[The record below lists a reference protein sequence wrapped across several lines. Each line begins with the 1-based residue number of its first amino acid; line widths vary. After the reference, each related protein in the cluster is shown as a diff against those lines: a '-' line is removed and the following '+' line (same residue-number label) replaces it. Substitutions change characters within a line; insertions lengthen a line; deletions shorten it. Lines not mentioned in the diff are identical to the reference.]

1 MKTLIFALLLSV
13 SAQAQQLKDIQSQVN
28 AIDLRMKVA
37 GGELM
42 AYKRTYY
49 GGLAAQIAGAAIMG
63 AAIKSKNDAVLYGGS
78 MLFLSGTITVTLS
91 HRHIN
96 RAGKALRKN

>member
-1 MKTLIFALLLSV
+1 
-13 SAQAQQLKDIQSQVN
+13 
-28 AIDLRMKVA
+28 
-37 GGELM
+37 
-42 AYKRTYY
+42 
-49 GGLAAQIAGAAIMG
+49 MG